1 MLTEGYRQR
10 FGGIGRL
17 FGVAG
22 MERLASASVVVVG
35 VGGVGSWT
43 VEGLIRSGVGRV
55 VMIDGDDVC
64 VTNTNR
70 QLPALSG
77 TVGRAKTAVLAERM
91 RLINPEAAVEE
102 CVEFLGAGNVERLL
116 PEGVDFVIDAVDRA
130 VVKALMI
137 AHCCGRGIPVLTVGG
152 AGGKVE
158 ASAVRCADL
167 AQAQG
172 DPLLRMVRKELRR
185 THGFRGGHGESMGV
199 PCVYSAEVQRRPA
212 DECGGESGGSLR
224 MDCASGWGAG
234 VFVTGVFGLAAAGEV
249 VRRLVDR

>member
-17 FGVAG
+17 FGTAAMETLAG
-22 MERLASASVVVVG
+22 ATVVVVG

-43 VEGLIRSGVGRV
+43 VEGLIRSGVGRI

-77 TVGRAKTAVLAERM
+77 TVGRPKTAVLAERM
-91 RLINPEAAVEE
+91 RLINPEAVLEE
-102 CVEFLGAGNVERLL
+102 RVEFLGAGNVAQLL
-116 PEGVDFVIDAVDRA
+116 PGGIDFVIDAVDHTG
-130 VVKALMI
+130 VKALMI
-137 AHCCGRGIPVLTVGG
+137 AHCGALRVPVLTVGG
-152 AGGKVE
+152 AGGKVD

-172 DPLLRMVRKELRR
+172 DPLLRMVRRELRR
-185 THGFRGGHGESMGV
+185 THGFAGGHDGPMGI
-199 PCVYSAEVQRRPA
+199 PCVYSAEVQRRPME
-212 DECGGESGGSLR
+212 ECGGEGGGSLR

-249 VRRLVDR
+249 VRRLVAV